1 MIDRVVQP
9 DKDYDHVVI
18 VGGGDLV
25 IATQILKH
33 YPGVKKLTVCEIDS
47 RVVEVTKKYFSF
59 ADIIDKERAKGRLE
73 VEIESGATYM
83 DKLLSKGN
91 KGKISAFIID
101 CTDFDLDEHSIS
113 SELFTPD
120 FYRKIY
126 DLLEAEGGFSQH
138 ISDLTCA
145 DLFTKRTSFGGF
157 G

>member
-1 MIDRVVQP
+1 MDR
-9 DKDYDHVVI
+9 
-18 VGGGDLV
+18 
-25 IATQILKH
+25 
-33 YPGVKKLTVCEIDS
+33 
-47 RVVEVTKKYFSF
+47 
-59 ADIIDKERAKGRLE
+59 
-73 VEIESGATYM
+73 
-83 DKLLSKGN
+83 LLSQGN

-157 G
+157 GKPFIKVAKTPEYGGELPIAYCFKPP